1 MVGIC
6 GRDCRS
12 GAEANGSA
20 VVGVVVM
27 GMVSDEGW
35 SDRLF
40 ICFLLVGVV
49 IGGYEY
55 DCF

>member
-1 MVGIC
+1 MVGIW

-12 GAEANGSA
+12 GAEANVSA

-40 ICFLLVGVV
+40 ICFP
-49 IGGYEY
+49 IGWG
-55 DCF
+55 CHRGI